1 MVSQKF
7 VDAMFPGCL
16 FGGNY
21 SPRSFLV
28 EQVVTVG
35 RTQGGHCAL
44 CGLDADRMVAHCAGT
59 PFRGQPCSDIVRE
72 HLFAV
77 VTVSKKGRLL
87 PYTWIKDIV
96 LDF

>member
-7 VDAMFPGCL
+7 VDSVFPGCL
-16 FGGNY
+16 FGVSF
-21 SPRSFLV
+21 SPRTFLV

-35 RTQGGHCAL
+35 RTQGGHCAN
-44 CGLDADRMVAHCAGT
+44 CGLDADRMVDKCSRT
-59 PFRGQPCSDIVRE
+59 PYRGQPCTDVVQE
-72 HLFAV
+72 HLYAV

-87 PYTWIKDIV
+87 PYTWIKDID